1 MTRDNAI
8 SRRTALKLTGA
19 AAATALVAG
28 CGDDDDN
35 GNGDDD
41 DTFEIDPGTE
51 IVFYGDASYWE
62 GKEPSEIDGVENP
75 TLVLQEG
82 ETYDIGWD
90 EGDGQGHNIEIW
102 DSDDELIED
111 YETDVSDDDEPD
123 DQMLEIEVTD
133 EMAYYVCEPHSGSMR
148 GEIEIGEGDGGNGD
162 EEENG
167 EDENGED
174 ENGNG
179 DENGDD
185 E

>member
-28 CGDDDDN
+28 CGDDDN
-35 GNGDDD
+35 GNGDEDE
-41 DTFEIDPGTE
+41 TFEIDPGTE

-62 GKEPSEIDGVENP
+62 GKEPSEIDGVQNP

-82 ETYDIGWD
+82 ETYEIGWD
-90 EGDGQGHNIEIW
+90 EGDGAGHNIEIW
-102 DSDDELIED
+102 DSDDALVED
-111 YETDVSDDDEPD
+111 YQTEIVEEPDD
-123 DQMLEIEVTD
+123 DQMLEFEVTD
-133 EMAYYVCEPHSGSMR
+133 EMAYYVCDPHSGSMR
-148 GEIEIGEGDGGNGD
+148 GEIEIGEGNGGNGD
-162 EEENG
+162 
-167 EDENGED
+167 D

-179 DENGDD
+179 DDENGNGDD

>member
-35 GNGDDD
+35 GNGDEDE
-41 DTFEIDPGTE
+41 TFEIDPDTE

-62 GKEPSEIDGVENP
+62 GKEPSEIDGVQNP
-75 TLVLQEG
+75 TLVLEEG

-102 DSDDELIED
+102 DADDEL
-111 YETDVSDDDEPD
+111 VDDDYQTEIVDEPDD
-123 DQMLEIEVTD
+123 DQMLEIEASED
-133 EMAYYVCEPHSGSMR
+133 MAYYICEPHSGSMR
-148 GEIEIGEGDGGNGD
+148 GEIQVE
-162 EEENG
+162 
-167 EDENGED
+167 
-174 ENGNG
+174 
-179 DENGDD
+179 
-185 E
+185 